1 MTRDEVLDFLWKN
14 ADDYVSGAEL
24 ARRLSLSRTAVW
36 KAIGQLRDEGYE
48 IESQPAVY
56 SEN

>member
-14 ADDYVSGAEL
+14 ADDYVSGEEL

-36 KAIGQLRDEGYE
+36 KAIGQRGD
-48 IESQPAVY
+48 QV
-56 SEN
+56 